1 MAPAACAPR
10 EHPRPTQVR
19 AAVLQHHESVE
30 FIRIKT
36 VMRVK
41 RPRDLFLDGGEAR
54 RAERIARQH
63 PLDAG

>member
-1 MAPAACAPR
+1 
-10 EHPRPTQVR
+10 VR